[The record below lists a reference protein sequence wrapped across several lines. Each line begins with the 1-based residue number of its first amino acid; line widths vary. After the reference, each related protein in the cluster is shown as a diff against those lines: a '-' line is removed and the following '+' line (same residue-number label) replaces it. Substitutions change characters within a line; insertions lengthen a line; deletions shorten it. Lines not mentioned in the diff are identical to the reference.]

1 MRVPGKMQSKDI
13 LQWDQ
18 TLFRD
23 ERYFEFDYVPE
34 HFSHRDSQMRSLKI
48 AIRPTLRGARAINCL
63 CSGPHGTGKTTAV
76 LKVFNEVE
84 KYTSTVVPVYVNCQI
99 DSTRFAIFSEIYRRL
114 FNYTPPDSG
123 VSFKRVFKKITK
135 HLIDEEKVLVVA
147 LDDINYLFYE
157 NTINEVLYALL
168 RAHEVSA
175 EAKIGVIAISSDLS
189 VEISK
194 ALDPRVMSVFLPE
207 EIYFPLYTPEEV
219 KDILGNRVKYGF
231 YPDVVP
237 SEVLEKVVDLVE
249 ESGDLR
255 VGIDLLRKAGLRA
268 EMDARKYVT
277 LDDVKTSFETSRLV
291 HLNYSIA
298 SLRTDEKALLKL
310 IATGD
315 EKIKAGDLYEKF
327 NEEMHL
333 GYTRFYDIISKLDS
347 IRLINA
353 DFTGRGTRGRTR
365 EIRLRYDSE
374 DVLKVIVESHK

>member
-1 MRVPGKMQSKDI
+1 
-13 LQWDQ
+13 
-18 TLFRD
+18 
-23 ERYFEFDYVPE
+23 
-34 HFSHRDSQMRSLKI
+34 
-48 AIRPTLRGARAINCL
+48 
-63 CSGPHGTGKTTAV
+63 V

-84 KYTSTVVPVYVNCQI
+84 KHTSTVVPVYVNCQI

-353 DFTGRGTRGRTR
+353 DFTGKGTRGRTR
-365 EIRLRYDSE
+365 EIRPRYDSE
-374 DVLKVIVESHK
+374 DVLKIIVESYK